1 MFGTFSVEVFQIRTR
16 LVFLVIKV
24 LFSFQE
30 LEAVLFSQRQ
40 VKNTNFFEVSLKQE
54 RDTPS

>member
-16 LVFLVIKV
+16 LVFLVIRV

-30 LEAVLFSQRQ
+30 LEAVLFSQPL

-54 RDTPS
+54 RDTLH